1 MSLLQLCIVVIAI
14 HAWFIHTNHQ
24 FMWNPHV
31 QGPLLVNVGGGER
44 EHALLYGG
52 EAWSRDHEVSP
63 YQLD

>member
-1 MSLLQLCIVVIAI
+1 M
-14 HAWFIHTNHQ
+14 
-24 FMWNPHV
+24 